1 MTLAL
6 SMCIL
11 CIWLILLDLVNL
23 RGSRSKI
30 ELQNETFLVEQIN

>member
-11 CIWLILLDLVNL
+11 WLILLDLVNL
-23 RGSRSKI
+23 QGSRSKI
-30 ELQNETFLVEQIN
+30 ELQNETFLIEQIN

>member
-11 CIWLILLDLVNL
+11 WLILLDLVNL

-30 ELQNETFLVEQIN
+30 ELQNETFLIEQIN